1 MLFLHLQYLALQF
14 FNIGIS
20 FCSFS
25 LACSSYF
32 SFLLSKRKATPLVT
46 AIAVMVA
53 VFQNLSM
60 RISDFTSL
68 DSCSARFTGYTFC
81 NFAACA
87 TRYNLCSGNPECG
100 LPAAEAP
107 NIAAHIDGRVLPS
120 SAAHSRCSRLGPAF
134 SAFWR

>member
-81 NFAACA
+81 NFAAFMRCKTA
-87 TRYNLCSGNPECG
+87 FCVSMIKLFR
-100 LPAAEAP
+100 
-107 NIAAHIDGRVLPS
+107 
-120 SAAHSRCSRLGPAF
+120 SRCSLPVTAFDGPC
-134 SAFWR
+134 SISKI